1 MESIISHQPIRS
13 ISLPTRTHPSS
24 QRVESLLNHLKQH
37 HSSSSS
43 HHHHHHVCLDGD
55 TIQGDLIVLVEFYNT
70 MEELLQS
77 PQTKQALM
85 NYQKGELVDHA
96 LSSSITLLDA
106 CVVSRDLLLNLKEHV
121 QSLQSAI
128 RRTIRRGDSSSIA
141 KCVCEY
147 ERFRKKG
154 KKVISKQLEAMKRI
168 DNCSSQFGKQD
179 QCVTFLASVLRDA
192 SSVTVSIFRSLLL
205 FLSKLQILSYQRQ
218 FCSSRIQL
226 FERQNPKR
234 ESYLISK
241 IKSTRSLFSSSEKE
255 HEIIKNNEVED
266 LNGDSKVEVEGALR
280 MMETLGVSIDG
291 LEAAL
296 DCIFRCLV
304 QNRVSFLNILTH
316 H

>member
-37 HSSSSS
+37 HSSS
-43 HHHHHHVCLDGD
+43 HHHHQVFLDGD
-55 TIQGDLIVLVEFYNT
+55 SIQSDLVVLVEFYNT

-121 QSLQSAI
+121 QSLQSAL
-128 RRTIRRGDSSSIA
+128 RRTRRGDSSSIA
-141 KCVCEY
+141 KCICEY

-154 KKVISKQLEAMKRI
+154 KKVISKQLEAMKRM
-168 DNCSSQFGKQD
+168 DSSSNKTHCSSQLGKQD

-192 SSVTVSIFRSLLL
+192 TKVAVSIFRYLLS
-205 FLSKLQILSYQRQ
+205 FISKLQILSYSRQ
-218 FCSSRIQL
+218 FCSNRIQL
-226 FERQNPKR
+226 FERQNPKK
-234 ESYLISK
+234 ESSLISK
-241 IKSTRSLFSSSEKE
+241 MKLTRLLFSSSEKE
-255 HEIIKNNEVED
+255 HKIIKNNEVED
-266 LNGDSKVEVEGALR
+266 YLNGDSKVEVEGALR
-280 MMETLGVSIDG
+280 MMETL
-291 LEAAL
+291 
-296 DCIFRCLV
+296 
-304 QNRVSFLNILTH
+304 N
-316 H
+316 